1 MTVFQ
6 QMGDLD
12 AQHRADM
19 GFDSRSRLT
28 GRTADLSAAIM
39 PLARIKADLR
49 SRYLVKGWLD
59 RGAFS
64 VVYGQSNVG
73 KTFFAMDLALHI
85 AAGEDWHGSRVPTD
99 DKFAGPVLY
108 VAAEGGRGIRS
119 RIEAMRRHNPDLM
132 GRIEAG
138 GHLSILSAPLDLCT
152 AEDAKYLVEAIRE
165 GFKAMPALIVIDT
178 LARVMGSGDE
188 NSAKDMGQLVRS
200 VDDIRAATGAH
211 VMVVHHSGKDES
223 KGARG
228 SGSLRAAADTEIEL
242 TRNDG
247 IVQAEARKQRDLPCD
262 SVFAYSLKLVHIGF
276 DEDGDQVASAVVVP
290 AEPVAKKVRLTG
302 TDKIALQALDDCVRD
317 HGQKMSSDNYPRN
330 RRCISLEKWR
340 EYCDRHSLS
349 SGESDS
355 AKRVAFHKVKNR
367 LQEKEVVRIIDGW
380 LWKVAPDDAPLPALP
395 TVTKETVNASES
407 GQSSV
412 TGVTSP
418 LKGGNAVTETP
429 PVNEV
434 TTSDR
439 DRYQESDPVTV
450 TPSPQREP
458 QRFTDEAIS
467 TGAQSAADDFEAM
480 NDPNNSEAWQ

>member
-12 AQHRADM
+12 ARHRAEM
-19 GFDSRSRLT
+19 GFDSRNRLT

-85 AAGEDWHGSRVPTD
+85 AAGEDWHGNRVPSG

-119 RIEAMRRHNPDLM
+119 RIEAMRRHNADLM
-132 GRIEAG
+132 GRIEAEG
-138 GHLSILSAPLDLCT
+138 NLSILSAPLDLCT

-262 SVFAYSLKLVHIGF
+262 GVFAYSLKSVHIGF

-302 TDKIALQALDDCVRD
+302 TDKIALQALDDCIRD
-317 HGQKMSSDNYPRN
+317 HGQKMHSDNYPRN
-330 RRCISLEKWR
+330 RRCVSLDLWR
-340 EYCDRHSLS
+340 EYCDRHGLS
-349 SGESDS
+349 SGDGDS
-355 AKRVAFHKVKNR
+355 SKRAAFSKVKTR
-367 LQEKEVVRIIDGW
+367 LHDKEIIKILDGW
-380 LWKVAPDDAPLPALP
+380 LWKVAPNDPALP
-395 TVTKETVNASES
+395 MLPSVADHS
-407 GQSSV
+407 GNIEKHGQF
-412 TGVTSP
+412 GVADVAEAEPP
-418 LKGGNAVTETP
+418 LKGGLRGNTATQTPARNNEAASEQACCQNPEAETA
-429 PVNEV
+429 
-434 TTSDR
+434 
-439 DRYQESDPVTV
+439 
-450 TPSPQREP
+450 TPSPQP
-458 QRFTDEAIS
+458 GI
-467 TGAQSAADDFEAM
+467 
-480 NDPNNSEAWQ
+480 DPDCYDPDMWR